1 MSEGH
6 IAASRK
12 ILRREHNA
20 VFKLLLDNA
29 WLLEQRRESGLNSL
43 LHDLCETFDEQ
54 MLVCDLLQ
62 RFQFLDS
69 TRWWPYL
76 TDMVNQMAN
85 VWHLQQDNTQL
96 VATTKDDEADS
107 ARRSSRL

>member
-29 WLLEQRRESGLNSL
+29 WLLEQRRESGSTPSYTIFAKPLMNRCSFA
-43 LHDLCETFDEQ
+43 TSFNASS
-54 MLVCDLLQ
+54 
-62 RFQFLDS
+62 FYS